1 MCMPANYLRVIT
13 LSIIIWVIQQ
23 SSYLWTNVMPQSL
36 YYDRILTM
44 TSWKINH
51 LEGPLQGLKKI
62 RKQVRNEIKCRNK
75 PYLKS
80 CEKFELTF
88 QQKSFLEQHL
98 LNYPPPK
105 MWIHWSSSEKIDNQL
120 KLLSNAEIDEYL
132 DENSHFHQDITHPL
146 LRMHL
151 LSEKL
156 ARNLKQKYSTVS
168 FNQFNNIPWWY
179 FLILFLLV
187 LLNISLCNVGC
198 STADIENER

>member
-75 PYLKS
+75 PLLKI
-80 CEKFELTF
+80 
-88 QQKSFLEQHL
+88 
-98 LNYPPPK
+98 
-105 MWIHWSSSEKIDNQL
+105 M
-120 KLLSNAEIDEYL
+120 
-132 DENSHFHQDITHPL
+132 
-146 LRMHL
+146 
-151 LSEKL
+151 
-156 ARNLKQKYSTVS
+156 
-168 FNQFNNIPWWY
+168 
-179 FLILFLLV
+179 
-187 LLNISLCNVGC
+187 
-198 STADIENER
+198 